1 MMRAT
6 RKMLIRAI
14 AISIVVMEVRYL

>member
-6 RKMLIRAI
+6 RKMLVRAI
-14 AISIVVMEVRYL
+14 AISIVVVEVRYL